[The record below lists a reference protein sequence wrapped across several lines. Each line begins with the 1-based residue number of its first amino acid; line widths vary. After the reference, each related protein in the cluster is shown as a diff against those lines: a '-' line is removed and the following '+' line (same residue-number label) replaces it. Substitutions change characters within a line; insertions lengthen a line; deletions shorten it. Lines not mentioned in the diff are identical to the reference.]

1 MDNLEQLLRERFG
14 LPGFRPHQ
22 REVIQDVLTGSD
34 VLCVMPTGAGKSL
47 CFQLPAIAL
56 RGLTIIVSPLI
67 SLMADQVAHLKAR
80 NIPALLLN
88 SSQSTDEQRA
98 VVKTVANGFSGLLY
112 VAPERFSSNTFQW
125 LMARIKP
132 RLFVVDEAHCVSFWG
147 HDFRPEY
154 MRLGE
159 ARKQLGDPI
168 TIALTATAT
177 RQVQR
182 DIVRMLNLTEPRIHV
197 TGFDRPNLSYA
208 TRRFEK
214 DREKE
219 SALVRFL
226 SVTRGSGIV
235 YCSTRR
241 SVEDVTALLKNNFSD
256 RKITSYHAGMGQS
269 ERRGSQS
276 AFMADAN
283 SIVVA
288 TNAFGMG
295 INKPDTRFVVHYNL
309 PGSLE
314 AYYQEAGRA
323 GRDGAPAT
331 CLLYCSGADLRTQR
345 FFIQQIGDNNSDLAQ
360 KDIARLK
367 QHAGAMLDLMCDY
380 ANERKCRRQQIL
392 KYFGETDIEIT
403 DCSCD
408 VCEQKRA
415 PHLYSPINGKG
426 EIVRNSFK
434 GGQIKVK
441 LSDEQAQ
448 NVMKRLIGE
457 RPTMAEVQA
466 SRGTIAARP
475 TARKSNTDLDDTSKV
490 RFEKLRS
497 WRLELARENGWR
509 AFRVLHD
516 ETLAEI
522 ARVRPRNMRELLA
535 IPGIG
540 PKKAEA
546 FGEQLLRHLSEE

>member
-1 MDNLEQLLRERFG
+1 
-14 LPGFRPHQ
+14 
-22 REVIQDVLTGSD
+22 
-34 VLCVMPTGAGKSL
+34 
-47 CFQLPAIAL
+47 
-56 RGLTIIVSPLI
+56 
-67 SLMADQVAHLKAR
+67 
-80 NIPALLLN
+80 
-88 SSQSTDEQRA
+88 
-98 VVKTVANGFSGLLY
+98 
-112 VAPERFSSNTFQW
+112 
-125 LMARIKP
+125 MARIKP

-154 MRLGE
+154 MRLGDV
-159 ARKQLGDPI
+159 RKQLGDPI

-182 DIVRMLNLTEPRIHV
+182 DIVRALNLNDPKIHV

-226 SVTRGSGIV
+226 SVSKGSGIV

-241 SVEDVTALLKNNFSD
+241 SVEDVTALLKNNFRD
-256 RKITSYHAGMGQS
+256 RRITPYHAGMDQA
-269 ERRGSQS
+269 ERRRSQTE
-276 AFMADAN
+276 FMASQN

-323 GRDGAPAT
+323 GRDGDPAN

-345 FFIQQIGDNNSDLAQ
+345 FFIQQIGDNNADLTQ
-360 KDIARLK
+360 KEIARLK

-392 KYFGETDIEIT
+392 KYFGETDIQIKE
-403 DCSCD
+403 CSCD
-408 VCEQKRA
+408 VCEQKSA
-415 PHLYSPINGKG
+415 PHLYSPVDSSGNV
-426 EIVRNSFK
+426 VRNTFK

-441 LSDEQAQ
+441 LSDDQAQ
-448 NVMKRLIGE
+448 TVMKRIIGE
-457 RPTMAEVQA
+457 RPTMAEVSA
-466 SRGTIAARP
+466 SRGTVAARP
-475 TARKSNTDLDDTSKV
+475 AARKSSASLDDSTKE
-490 RFEKLRS
+490 RFERLRS

-546 FGEQLLRHLSEE
+546 FGAQLLRHLAEE

>member
-1 MDNLEQLLRERFG
+1 MDNLEQLLRETFG
-14 LPGFRPHQ
+14 LPCFRPHQ
-22 REVIQDVLTGSD
+22 REVIRDVLTGAD

-56 RGLTIIVSPLI
+56 KGLTIIVSPLI

-80 NIPALLLN
+80 KIPALLLN
-88 SSQSTDEQRA
+88 SSQSIDEQRA
-98 VVKTVANGFSGLLY
+98 VVKTVANGFAGLLY
-112 VAPERFSSNTFQW
+112 VAPERFASNTFQW
-125 LMARIKP
+125 LMSRIKP

-159 ARKQLGDPI
+159 VRKQLGDPI

-182 DIVRMLNLTEPRIHV
+182 DIVRALDLKDPRIHV
-197 TGFDRPNLSYA
+197 TGFDRPNLSYSV
-208 TRRFEK
+208 RRFEK

-219 SALVRFL
+219 AALVRFL
-226 SVTRGSGIV
+226 SVTKGSGIV

-241 SVEDVTALLKNNFSD
+241 SVEDVTALLKLNFRD
-256 RKITSYHAGMGQS
+256 HRVLPYHAGMDQS
-269 ERRGSQS
+269 ERRRSQTD
-276 AFMADAN
+276 FMAAQS

-323 GRDGAPAT
+323 GRDGAIAT
-331 CLLYCSGADLRTQR
+331 CLLYTSGADLRTQR
-345 FFIQQIGDNNSDLAQ
+345 FFIQQIGDNNPDITQ
-360 KDIARLK
+360 KDMARLK
-367 QHAGAMLDLMCDY
+367 QHAGSMLDLMCDY

-392 KYFGETDIEIT
+392 KYFGETDIQIT

-408 VCEQKRA
+408 VCEQKSA
-415 PHLYSPINGKG
+415 PHLYSPVDAIGNR
-426 EIVRNSFK
+426 VRNTFN

-441 LSDEQAQ
+441 LDDEQAR
-448 NVMKRLIGE
+448 NVMKRIIGE
-457 RPTMAEVQA
+457 RPTLAEVQTLR
-466 SRGTIAARP
+466 SAAPQRP
-475 TARKSNTDLDDTSKV
+475 TRKTSASLDDSSKE
-490 RFEKLRS
+490 RFEKLRT

-522 ARVRPRNMRELLA
+522 ARVRPRNMKELLD

-546 FGEQLLRHLSEE
+546 FGAQLLRHLAED

>member
-1 MDNLEQLLRERFG
+1 MDNLDQLLRDAFG
-14 LPGFRPHQ
+14 LPCFRPHQ
-22 REVIQDVLTGSD
+22 REVIVDLLTGAD

-47 CFQLPAIAL
+47 CFQLPAVAL

-80 NIPALLLN
+80 KIPALLLN
-88 SSQSTDEQRA
+88 SSQSIDEQRA
-98 VVKTVANGFSGLLY
+98 VVKTVANGFAGLLY
-112 VAPERFSSNTFQW
+112 VAPERFTSNTFQW
-125 LMARIKP
+125 LMTRIKP

-159 ARKQLGDPI
+159 FRKQLGDPI

-182 DIVRMLNLTEPRIHV
+182 DIVRALDLKNPKIHV

-208 TRRFEK
+208 VRRFEK

-219 SALVRFL
+219 SALVRLL
-226 SVTRGSGIV
+226 SVTKGSGIV

-241 SVEDVTALLKNNFSD
+241 SVEDVTALLKQNLHD
-256 RKITSYHAGMGQS
+256 RRVVSYHAGMDQSDRRRSQS
-269 ERRGSQS
+269 E
-276 AFMADAN
+276 FMAQL

-323 GRDGAPAT
+323 GRDGDPAV
-331 CLLYCSGADLRTQR
+331 CLLYTSGADLRTQR
-345 FFIQQIGDNNSDLAQ
+345 FFIQQVGDNNPGLTQ
-360 KDIARLK
+360 REIERLK
-367 QHAGAMLDLMCDY
+367 QHAGSMLDLMCDY

-392 KYFGETDIEIT
+392 KYFGETDIQIT

-415 PHLYSPINGKG
+415 PHLYSPVDANGNL
-426 EIVRNSFK
+426 VRNSFK

-441 LSDEQAQ
+441 LNDDQAR
-448 NVMKRLIGE
+448 NVMKRIIGE

-466 SRGTIAARP
+466 SRTTGSPRL
-475 TARKSNTDLDDTSKV
+475 TARKANTSLDDTSKA
-490 RFEKLRS
+490 RFEKLRT

-522 ARVRPRNMRELLA
+522 ARVRPRNMRELLE

-546 FGEQLLRHLSEE
+546 FGAQLLRHLAEE

>member
-182 DIVRMLNLTEPRIHV
+182 DIVRMLNLTDPRIHV

-226 SVTRGSGIV
+226 SVTKGSGIV

-241 SVEDVTALLKNNFSD
+241 SVEDVTALLKNNFGE
-256 RKITSYHAGMGQS
+256 RKITAYHAGMDQS
-269 ERRGSQS
+269 ERRRSQS

-323 GRDGAPAT
+323 GRDGDPAT

-434 GGQIKVK
+434 SGQIKVK

-448 NVMKRLIGE
+448 NVMKRVIGE
-457 RPTMAEVQA
+457 RPTLAEVQA
-466 SRGTIAARP
+466 SRGTIATRP
-475 TARKSNTDLDDTSKV
+475 TTRKPNPDLDDTSKM